1 MLNLLLSGMR
11 PIIAAAKLLLFCHLG
26 KFFALFFH
34 KTAEIV
40 AFTPFGATISSPFLP
55 IDTPSAAPVFGA
67 EIMDG
72 SRERTDAER
81 EIIHAFTE
89 SADTFTK
96 SAGAS
101 DEDAGAS
108 AEDIVRIAEGT
119 STLPEYTSTLP
130 EDTSTIAE
138 DAFTIAEDAFTIAEG
153 TFTRPEGTF
162 TVAEGILRIIARR
175 DMDIS
180 WLEMIVAEPDTG
192 IECHEITLMGC
203 CMGM

>member
-40 AFTPFGATISSPFLP
+40 AFTPFSATISSPFQP

-72 SRERTDAER
+72 SLEKTDAER
-81 EIIHAFTE
+81 EIIG
-89 SADTFTK
+89 TF
-96 SAGAS
+96 
-101 DEDAGAS
+101 

-119 STLPEYTSTLP
+119 FTLPEG
-130 EDTSTIAE
+130 I
-138 DAFTIAEDAFTIAEG
+138 FTIAEG
-153 TFTRPEGTF
+153 TFTLPDGTF
-162 TVAEGILRIIARR
+162 RIIARR

-180 WLEMIVAEPDTG
+180 WLEMIVAELNTG
-192 IECHEITLMGC
+192 IACHEITLMGC

>member
-11 PIIAAAKLLLFCHLG
+11 PIFAAAKLLLFCHLG

-40 AFTPFGATISSPFLP
+40 AFTPFSATISSPFQP
-55 IDTPSAAPVFGA
+55 IDTPSAAHVFGA

-72 SRERTDAER
+72 SLEKTDAER
-81 EIIHAFTE
+81 EIIGAF
-89 SADTFTK
+89 
-96 SAGAS
+96 
-101 DEDAGAS
+101 

-119 STLPEYTSTLP
+119 FTL
-130 EDTSTIAE
+130 
-138 DAFTIAEDAFTIAEG
+138 
-153 TFTRPEGTF
+153 PEGTF
-162 TVAEGILRIIARR
+162 TVAEGIFRIIARR

-180 WLEMIVAEPDTG
+180 WLEMIVAELDTG
-192 IECHEITLMGC
+192 IACHEITLMGC

>member
-40 AFTPFGATISSPFLP
+40 AFTPFNATISSPFQP

-72 SRERTDAER
+72 SRGRTDAKR
-81 EIIHAFTE
+81 EIIGAF
-89 SADTFTK
+89 
-96 SAGAS
+96 
-101 DEDAGAS
+101 

-119 STLPEYTSTLP
+119 FTL
-130 EDTSTIAE
+130 
-138 DAFTIAEDAFTIAEG
+138 
-153 TFTRPEGTF
+153 PEGTF
-162 TVAEGILRIIARR
+162 TVAEGIFTVAEGIFRIIARR

-180 WLEMIVAEPDTG
+180 WLEMIVAELDTG
-192 IECHEITLMGC
+192 IACHEITLMGC

>member
-1 MLNLLLSGMR
+1 MR

-40 AFTPFGATISSPFLP
+40 AFTPFYATISSPFQP

-72 SRERTDAER
+72 SREKTDAER
-81 EIIHAFTE
+81 EIIGAF
-89 SADTFTK
+89 
-96 SAGAS
+96 
-101 DEDAGAS
+101 

-119 STLPEYTSTLP
+119 FTLP
-130 EDTSTIAE
+130 
-138 DAFTIAEDAFTIAEG
+138 G
-153 TFTRPEGTF
+153 GTF
-162 TVAEGILRIIARR
+162 TVAEGIFRIIARR

-180 WLEMIVAEPDTG
+180 WLEMIVAELDTG
-192 IECHEITLMGC
+192 IACHEITLMGC

>member
-40 AFTPFGATISSPFLP
+40 AFTPFSATISSPFQP

-72 SRERTDAER
+72 SRGRTDAKR
-81 EIIHAFTE
+81 EIIGAF
-89 SADTFTK
+89 
-96 SAGAS
+96 
-101 DEDAGAS
+101 

-119 STLPEYTSTLP
+119 FTL
-130 EDTSTIAE
+130 
-138 DAFTIAEDAFTIAEG
+138 
-153 TFTRPEGTF
+153 PEGTF
-162 TVAEGILRIIARR
+162 TVAEGTFKIAEGIFRIIARR

-180 WLEMIVAEPDTG
+180 WLEMIVAELDTG
-192 IECHEITLMGC
+192 IACHEITLMGC

>member
-40 AFTPFGATISSPFLP
+40 AFTPFSATISSPFQP

-72 SRERTDAER
+72 SRGRTDAER
-81 EIIHAFTE
+81 EIIGAF
-89 SADTFTK
+89 
-96 SAGAS
+96 
-101 DEDAGAS
+101 
-108 AEDIVRIAEGT
+108 AEDIVRIAK
-119 STLPEYTSTLP
+119 
-130 EDTSTIAE
+130 
-138 DAFTIAEDAFTIAEG
+138 G
-153 TFTRPEGTF
+153 TFTLPEGTF
-162 TVAEGILRIIARR
+162 TVAEGIFTVAEGIFRIIARR

-180 WLEMIVAEPDTG
+180 WLEMIVAELDTG
-192 IECHEITLMGC
+192 IACHEITLMGC

>member
-40 AFTPFGATISSPFLP
+40 AFTPFSATISSPFQP
-55 IDTPSAAPVFGA
+55 IDTPSAVPVFGA

-72 SRERTDAER
+72 SRGRTDAKR
-81 EIIHAFTE
+81 EIIGAF
-89 SADTFTK
+89 
-96 SAGAS
+96 
-101 DEDAGAS
+101 

-119 STLPEYTSTLP
+119 FTL
-130 EDTSTIAE
+130 
-138 DAFTIAEDAFTIAEG
+138 
-153 TFTRPEGTF
+153 PEGTF
-162 TVAEGILRIIARR
+162 TVAEGIFTIAEGIFRIIARR

-180 WLEMIVAEPDTG
+180 WLEMIVAELDTG
-192 IECHEITLMGC
+192 IACHEITLMGC

>member
-11 PIIAAAKLLLFCHLG
+11 PIFAAAKLLLFCHLG

-40 AFTPFGATISSPFLP
+40 AFTPFSATISSPFQP

-72 SRERTDAER
+72 SRGRTDAKR
-81 EIIHAFTE
+81 EIIGAF
-89 SADTFTK
+89 
-96 SAGAS
+96 
-101 DEDAGAS
+101 

-119 STLPEYTSTLP
+119 FTL
-130 EDTSTIAE
+130 
-138 DAFTIAEDAFTIAEG
+138 
-153 TFTRPEGTF
+153 PEGTF
-162 TVAEGILRIIARR
+162 TVAEGIFRIIARR

-180 WLEMIVAEPDTG
+180 WLEMIVAELDTG
-192 IECHEITLMGC
+192 IACHEITLMGC

>member
-40 AFTPFGATISSPFLP
+40 AFTPFGATISSPFQP
-55 IDTPSAAPVFGA
+55 IDTPSAAPVSGA

-72 SRERTDAER
+72 SLEKTDAER
-81 EIIHAFTE
+81 EIIG
-89 SADTFTK
+89 TF
-96 SAGAS
+96 
-101 DEDAGAS
+101 

-119 STLPEYTSTLP
+119 
-130 EDTSTIAE
+130 
-138 DAFTIAEDAFTIAEG
+138 
-153 TFTRPEGTF
+153 F
-162 TVAEGILRIIARR
+162 TVAEGIFTVAEGIFRIIARR

-180 WLEMIVAEPDTG
+180 WLEMIVAELDTG
-192 IECHEITLMGC
+192 IACHEITLMGC

>member
-26 KFFALFFH
+26 KFFALFFY

-40 AFTPFGATISSPFLP
+40 AFTPFSATISSPFQP

-72 SRERTDAER
+72 SRGRTDAKR
-81 EIIHAFTE
+81 EIIGAF
-89 SADTFTK
+89 
-96 SAGAS
+96 
-101 DEDAGAS
+101 

-119 STLPEYTSTLP
+119 FTL
-130 EDTSTIAE
+130 
-138 DAFTIAEDAFTIAEG
+138 
-153 TFTRPEGTF
+153 PEGTF
-162 TVAEGILRIIARR
+162 TVAEGIFRIIARR

-180 WLEMIVAEPDTG
+180 WLEMIVAELDTG
-192 IECHEITLMGC
+192 IACHEITLMGC

>member
-40 AFTPFGATISSPFLP
+40 AFTPFGATISSPFQP

-67 EIMDG
+67 EIMIG
-72 SRERTDAER
+72 SRERADAER
-81 EIIHAFTE
+81 GIIGAFTE
-89 SADTFTK
+89 SAD
-96 SAGAS
+96 AS
-101 DEDAGAS
+101 DEDAGAFAEDIVRI

-119 STLPEYTSTLP
+119 FTLP
-130 EDTSTIAE
+130 
-138 DAFTIAEDAFTIAEG
+138 EG
-153 TFTRPEGTF
+153 TFTLPEGTF

-180 WLEMIVAEPDTG
+180 WLEMIVAELDTG
-192 IECHEITLMGC
+192 IACHEITLMGC

>member
-11 PIIAAAKLLLFCHLG
+11 PIFAAAKLLLFCHLG

-40 AFTPFGATISSPFLP
+40 AFTPFSATISSPFQP
-55 IDTPSAAPVFGA
+55 IDTPSAVPVFGA

-72 SRERTDAER
+72 SRGRTDAKR
-81 EIIHAFTE
+81 EIIGAF
-89 SADTFTK
+89 
-96 SAGAS
+96 
-101 DEDAGAS
+101 

-119 STLPEYTSTLP
+119 FTLPGGT
-130 EDTSTIAE
+130 
-138 DAFTIAEDAFTIAEG
+138 FTIAEG
-153 TFTRPEGTF
+153 IF
-162 TVAEGILRIIARR
+162 RIIARR

-180 WLEMIVAEPDTG
+180 WLEMIVAELDTG
-192 IECHEITLMGC
+192 IACHEITLMGC

>member
-40 AFTPFGATISSPFLP
+40 AFTPFSATISSPFQP
-55 IDTPSAAPVFGA
+55 IDTPSAAPVSGA

-72 SRERTDAER
+72 SRGRTDAKR
-81 EIIHAFTE
+81 EIIGAF
-89 SADTFTK
+89 
-96 SAGAS
+96 
-101 DEDAGAS
+101 

-119 STLPEYTSTLP
+119 FTL
-130 EDTSTIAE
+130 
-138 DAFTIAEDAFTIAEG
+138 
-153 TFTRPEGTF
+153 PEGTF
-162 TVAEGILRIIARR
+162 TVAEGTFTVAEGIFTVAEGIFRIIARR

-180 WLEMIVAEPDTG
+180 WLEMIVAELDTG
-192 IECHEITLMGC
+192 IACHEITLMGC

>member
-11 PIIAAAKLLLFCHLG
+11 PIFAAAKLLLFCHLG

-40 AFTPFGATISSPFLP
+40 AFTPFSATISSPFQP
-55 IDTPSAAPVFGA
+55 IDTPSAVPVFGA

-72 SRERTDAER
+72 SRGRTDAKR
-81 EIIHAFTE
+81 EIIGAF
-89 SADTFTK
+89 
-96 SAGAS
+96 
-101 DEDAGAS
+101 

-119 STLPEYTSTLP
+119 FTL
-130 EDTSTIAE
+130 
-138 DAFTIAEDAFTIAEG
+138 
-153 TFTRPEGTF
+153 PEGTF
-162 TVAEGILRIIARR
+162 TVAEGIFTVAEGIFRIIARR

-180 WLEMIVAEPDTG
+180 WLEMVVAELDTG
-192 IECHEITLMGC
+192 IACHEITLMGC

>member
-40 AFTPFGATISSPFLP
+40 AFTPFSATISSPFQP

-72 SRERTDAER
+72 SRGRTDAKR
-81 EIIHAFTE
+81 EIIGAF
-89 SADTFTK
+89 
-96 SAGAS
+96 
-101 DEDAGAS
+101 
-108 AEDIVRIAEGT
+108 AEDIAR
-119 STLPEYTSTLP
+119 
-130 EDTSTIAE
+130 
-138 DAFTIAEDAFTIAEG
+138 IAEG
-153 TFTRPEGTF
+153 TFTLPEGTF
-162 TVAEGILRIIARR
+162 TVAEGIFTVAEGIFRIIARR

-180 WLEMIVAEPDTG
+180 WLEMIVAELDTG
-192 IECHEITLMGC
+192 IACHEITLMGC

>member
-40 AFTPFGATISSPFLP
+40 AFTPFSATISSPFQP

-72 SRERTDAER
+72 SREKTDAER
-81 EIIHAFTE
+81 EIIGAF
-89 SADTFTK
+89 
-96 SAGAS
+96 
-101 DEDAGAS
+101 

-119 STLPEYTSTLP
+119 FTLPGGT
-130 EDTSTIAE
+130 
-138 DAFTIAEDAFTIAEG
+138 FTIAEG
-153 TFTRPEGTF
+153 IF
-162 TVAEGILRIIARR
+162 RIIARR

-180 WLEMIVAEPDTG
+180 WLEMIVAELDTG
-192 IECHEITLMGC
+192 IACHEITLMGC

>member
-40 AFTPFGATISSPFLP
+40 AFTPFSATISSPFQP

-72 SRERTDAER
+72 SLEKTDAER
-81 EIIHAFTE
+81 EIIG
-89 SADTFTK
+89 TF
-96 SAGAS
+96 
-101 DEDAGAS
+101 

-119 STLPEYTSTLP
+119 FTLPEG
-130 EDTSTIAE
+130 I
-138 DAFTIAEDAFTIAEG
+138 FTIAEG
-153 TFTRPEGTF
+153 TFTLPD
-162 TVAEGILRIIARR
+162 GIFRIIARR

-180 WLEMIVAEPDTG
+180 WLEMIVAELDTG
-192 IECHEITLMGC
+192 IACHEITLKGC

>member
-11 PIIAAAKLLLFCHLG
+11 PIFAAAKLLLFCHLG

-40 AFTPFGATISSPFLP
+40 AFTPFSATISSPFQP
-55 IDTPSAAPVFGA
+55 IDTPSAVPVFGA

-72 SRERTDAER
+72 SRGRTDAKR
-81 EIIHAFTE
+81 EIIGAF
-89 SADTFTK
+89 
-96 SAGAS
+96 
-101 DEDAGAS
+101 

-119 STLPEYTSTLP
+119 FTL
-130 EDTSTIAE
+130 
-138 DAFTIAEDAFTIAEG
+138 
-153 TFTRPEGTF
+153 PEGTF
-162 TVAEGILRIIARR
+162 TVAEGTFTIAEGIFRIIARR

-180 WLEMIVAEPDTG
+180 WLEMIVAELDTG
-192 IECHEITLMGC
+192 IACHEITLMGC